1 MFHPILLPVLP
12 LLALL
17 ILPSLSL
24 QAQDAADT
32 SKKIVEAYDNNRF
45 EEAAKL
51 AQAFIQATP
60 QSPNLPSAYLLLAR
74 SQYNL
79 TQWAPSI
86 AAYTKLLTLS
96 KERDVVEESA
106 YYIIQAYSAQ
116 SSASPEKSAERN
128 KSLTE
133 ALSRIPAFLKDYPE
147 SKSRG
152 EIRLLQAQQRSRCRP
167 NRR

>member
-60 QSPNLPSAYLLLAR
+60 QSTNLPSA
-74 SQYNL
+74 
-79 TQWAPSI
+79 
-86 AAYTKLLTLS
+86 
-96 KERDVVEESA
+96 
-106 YYIIQAYSAQ
+106 
-116 SSASPEKSAERN
+116 
-128 KSLTE
+128 
-133 ALSRIPAFLKDYPE
+133 
-147 SKSRG
+147 
-152 EIRLLQAQQRSRCRP
+152 
-167 NRR
+167 